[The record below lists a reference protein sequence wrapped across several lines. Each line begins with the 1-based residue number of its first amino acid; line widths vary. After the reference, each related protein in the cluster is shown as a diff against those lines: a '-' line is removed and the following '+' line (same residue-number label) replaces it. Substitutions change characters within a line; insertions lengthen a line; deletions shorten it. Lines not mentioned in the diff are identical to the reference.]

1 MDISDSGFISPAAF
15 SANWQDI
22 TLLQQ
27 RNHNC
32 LYTASRYG
40 KRYVLKGL
48 SADCQSLTDML
59 LLQQKEFSLGITLS
73 HPNIAET
80 YFLEEV
86 ADCGRCIVME
96 YVDGITLAEW
106 LATNPSKS
114 ARQRVMLQLL
124 DALEYIHSLQLVHH
138 DLKSSNILI
147 TRNGQNV
154 KLIDFGLSE
163 LDTTNP
169 QNDSQHDIQKFGQT
183 LQLLDA
189 LKYIHSLQLVH
200 HDLKSSNILIT
211 RNGQNV
217 KLIDFGLSELDTTN
231 PQNDIQH
238 DIQKFGEI
246 LQLLFPSR
254 YKSLRQQCQ
263 NGRFANM
270 AAIRLSIEKRQRRQK
285 YIPYIIAI
293 IILTISALLS
303 IHTYRLYQESEQMA
317 QVANE
322 YIQNQQR
329 QEEMLEKMNLHVNYA
344 IESIKQATQ
353 AIPTYY
359 EIIQHPILID
369 TWNKQQQ
376 IRDSIANEYID
387 DPVFYRQYID
397 MWTLSYSEKLQQ
409 LYDQWAKTKPKY

>member
-15 SANWQDI
+15 STEWQSI
-22 TLLQQ
+22 ALLQQ
-27 RNHNC
+27 RNHNS

-48 SADCQSLTDML
+48 SADCQSLIDML

-80 YFLEEV
+80 YSLEEV
-86 ADCGRCIVME
+86 ADCGRCIVLE

-106 LATNPSKS
+106 LATNPSHS

-169 QNDSQHDIQKFGQT
+169 QNDIQHDIQKFGQT
-183 LQLLDA
+183 LQLL
-189 LKYIHSLQLVH
+189 
-200 HDLKSSNILIT
+200 
-211 RNGQNV
+211 
-217 KLIDFGLSELDTTN
+217 
-231 PQNDIQH
+231 
-238 DIQKFGEI
+238 
-246 LQLLFPSR
+246 FPAR
-254 YKSLRQQCQ
+254 YKRLRQQCQ

-293 IILTISALLS
+293 IILIISALLS
-303 IHTYRLYQESEQMA
+303 VHTYRLYQESEQMA

-322 YIQNQQR
+322 YAQKQQR
-329 QEEMLEKMNLHVNYA
+329 EQEMMAQIHRLVDLE
-344 IESIKQATQ
+344 T
-353 AIPTYY
+353 
-359 EIIQHPILID
+359 
-369 TWNKQQQ
+369 
-376 IRDSIANEYID
+376 
-387 DPVFYRQYID
+387 
-397 MWTLSYSEKLQQ
+397 EKLQHIADTSASYMVFCQQ
-409 LYDQWAKTKPKY
+409 LQNLWESQAQVRDSLAECYSDNTDLKYRCVEIWAQEFGTRVMQIDTQVKQNKPLY

>member
-1 MDISDSGFISPAAF
+1 MDLSDSGFISPTAF
-15 SANWQDI
+15 SADWQDI

-32 LYTASRYG
+32 LYTAYRYG

-59 LLQQKEFSLGITLS
+59 ILQQKEFSLGITLS

-80 YFLEEV
+80 YSLEEV
-86 ADCGRCIVME
+86 ADCDRCIVME

-106 LATNPSKS
+106 LATNPSHL

-124 DALEYIHSLQLVHH
+124 DALE
-138 DLKSSNILI
+138 
-147 TRNGQNV
+147 
-154 KLIDFGLSE
+154 
-163 LDTTNP
+163 
-169 QNDSQHDIQKFGQT
+169 
-183 LQLLDA
+183 
-189 LKYIHSLQLVH
+189 YIHSLQLVH

-254 YKSLRQQCQ
+254 YKRLRQQCQ
-263 NGRFANM
+263 NGQFANI

-293 IILTISALLS
+293 IILIISALLS
-303 IHTYRLYQESEQMA
+303 IHTYCLYQESEQMA

-322 YIQNQQR
+322 YAQKQQR
-329 QEEMLEKMNLHVNYA
+329 EQEMMAQIHRLVDLE
-344 IESIKQATQ
+344 T
-353 AIPTYY
+353 
-359 EIIQHPILID
+359 
-369 TWNKQQQ
+369 
-376 IRDSIANEYID
+376 
-387 DPVFYRQYID
+387 
-397 MWTLSYSEKLQQ
+397 EKLQYIADTSASYMVFCQQ
-409 LYDQWAKTKPKY
+409 LQNLWESQAQVRDSLAECYSDNTDLKYRCVEIWAQEFGTRVMQIDSQVKKTKPPY

>member
-1 MDISDSGFISPAAF
+1 MDISDSGFISPTAF
-15 SANWQDI
+15 STDWQDV

-27 RNHNC
+27 RSHNC
-32 LYTASRYG
+32 LYTAFRYG

-80 YFLEEV
+80 YSLEEV

-106 LATNPSKS
+106 LATNPSHS

-169 QNDSQHDIQKFGQT
+169 QNDIQHDIQKFGQT
-183 LQLLDA
+183 LQLL
-189 LKYIHSLQLVH
+189 
-200 HDLKSSNILIT
+200 
-211 RNGQNV
+211 
-217 KLIDFGLSELDTTN
+217 
-231 PQNDIQH
+231 
-238 DIQKFGEI
+238 
-246 LQLLFPSR
+246 FPSR
-254 YKSLRQQCQ
+254 YKRLRQQCQ
-263 NGRFANM
+263 NGQFANM
-270 AAIRLSIEKRQRRQK
+270 AAIRLSIEKRQRCQK

-293 IILTISALLS
+293 IILIISALLS

-322 YIQNQQR
+322 YAQKQQR
-329 QEEMLEKMNLHVNYA
+329 EQEMIEQIHRLVDLE
-344 IESIKQATQ
+344 T
-353 AIPTYY
+353 
-359 EIIQHPILID
+359 
-369 TWNKQQQ
+369 
-376 IRDSIANEYID
+376 
-387 DPVFYRQYID
+387 
-397 MWTLSYSEKLQQ
+397 EKLQHIADNAMSYVAFNQ
-409 LYDQWAKTKPKY
+409 QFLDFWAAHALVRDSLANCYADDTDLKYQCIEIWTQEFGTRMLQISEQVQQTKPLQ